1 MNMYTFSYLSI
12 SRLTLLKIK
21 NKKRLSI
28 DYQRRI
34 SLEHRDITWT
44 MIHVE
49 YEENESEWITRVIW
63 KSTSAQCE

>member
-1 MNMYTFSYLSI
+1 MYISI

-49 YEENESEWITRVIW
+49 YEENESE
-63 KSTSAQCE
+63 